1 MFPAGLD
8 DCTAGLKWVQ
18 ENKET
23 LNISKVIV
31 AGESGGGNLAI
42 ATTMSN
48 KSLVDG
54 TYAMCPYIAGELHCE
69 CSGLR

>member
-23 LNISKVIV
+23 LNISKVIA

-54 TYAMCPYIAGELHCE
+54 VYAMCPYIAGDLHCE